1 MRTSI
6 PTQAGRA
13 LPNNLLRA
21 KFPGYGDINQ
31 EQFGGH
37 TTYHGLQVSAQRRF
51 SRGLQFGL
59 AYTWSKSLGTT
70 TFDPMAPDNE
80 RRNYGPTAADRRHN
94 LSVNYV
100 YDLPKLGKRLNNK
113 VVGAVTDDWT
123 LSGITSAVSGAPFT
137 PTFTTSPSIDI
148 TGSANST
155 ARVNVIGDAQK
166 PTTPGTYFNTAAF
179 AAPAVGTLGS
189 AGVNM
194 VTGPGYLNWDVTL
207 TKNIRLDEKHVL
219 KFRTEAYNIFNHTQF
234 SALNTDAQFN
244 ASGAQINNDFGRP
257 TATRSPR
264 VISFALRFEF

>member
-1 MRTSI
+1 LVGPSNVNFYGGRAAWDQVRNASLGVQQNLGFDTVLEVTWVGNWGVNQAWSVNLNPI
-6 PTQAGRA
+6 PLGATFDPANADPTQAGRA
-13 LPNNLLRA
+13 LPNNLLRT

-70 TFDPMAPDNE
+70 
-80 RRNYGPTAADRRHN
+80 
-94 LSVNYV
+94 
-100 YDLPKLGKRLNNK
+100 
-113 VVGAVTDDWT
+113 
-123 LSGITSAVSGAPFT
+123 
-137 PTFTTSPSIDI
+137 SPAIDI
-148 TGSANST
+148 TGSANAT

-179 AAPAVGTLGS
+179 AAPAVGALGS

-207 TKNIRLDEKHVL
+207 TKNIRLDEKRVL

-234 SALNTDAQFN
+234 SALNTAAQFN

-257 TATRSPR
+257 TATRSPH